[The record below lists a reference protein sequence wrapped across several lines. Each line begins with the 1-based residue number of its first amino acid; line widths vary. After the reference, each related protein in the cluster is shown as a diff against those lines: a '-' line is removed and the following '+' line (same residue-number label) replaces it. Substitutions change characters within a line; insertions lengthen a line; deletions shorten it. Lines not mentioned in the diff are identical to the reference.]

1 MLGTGSSHSHSH
13 SHSQSALGQPPEKTE
28 EETTKLLKECPDWID
43 RSLWATRQMLGGQ
56 SVNGFL
62 RSTATVQ
69 RIKKQRA
76 RQSAQTKSKAT
87 PEEIA
92 TAEASAGPAA
102 AASRKRGETPDQVA
116 EEVLK
121 HEVMNS
127 RTAKKIKTELEA
139 GLQFCA
145 FVHGAI
151 RNIIQEM
158 DVGLPPP
165 PPLGPE
171 LPGTVSRL
179 PFMPP
184 GMMPA
189 PPNLMSGTSK
199 SKNKS
204 PVPLT
209 PANLYPRMS
218 LNTAQAPAPG
228 TSSTGAANG
237 STLRKH
243 RKKKLP
249 PSNEGGFVLPEFD
262 DAGKRICTKKEHT
275 NRVFVIS
282 RYRALRQGDFVAARV
297 SSRDLWILAR
307 VVKNYPG
314 PSVPPAEF
322 LQLTDAR
329 RDQLFRDKVAIQ
341 DVEDKSKAAESQVVR
356 SLILPLPRSFSEAAE
371 WCQRYK
377 KGSRVYA
384 MYPHTTSLYTA
395 TVLDYTTYCR
405 EDDDIVVVEFD
416 GDEPDHTGAIPKCHI
431 PARFV
436 TIIPREFPG
445 AQTTSKKRRGS
456 FSSTGPGSNSNN
468 APPLGAD
475 PLDSML
481 MFDGPLDGF
490 DDLDFDLLGGS

>member
-1 MLGTGSSHSHSH
+1 M
-13 SHSQSALGQPPEKTE
+13 
-28 EETTKLLKECPDWID
+28 
-43 RSLWATRQMLGGQ
+43 
-56 SVNGFL
+56 
-62 RSTATVQ
+62 
-69 RIKKQRA
+69 
-76 RQSAQTKSKAT
+76 
-87 PEEIA
+87 
-92 TAEASAGPAA
+92 
-102 AASRKRGETPDQVA
+102 
-116 EEVLK
+116 
-121 HEVMNS
+121 
-127 RTAKKIKTELEA
+127 
-139 GLQFCA
+139 QFCA

-165 PPLGPE
+165 PPLGQE
-171 LPGTVSRL
+171 LPGTVFATSRAAT
-179 PFMPP
+179 FMPSP
-184 GMMPA
+184 QMMPLA
-189 PPNLMSGTSK
+189 PNLPASGSAQMGPGTAK
-199 SKNKS
+199 KKNKS
-204 PVPLT
+204 LVPLT
-209 PANLYPRMS
+209 QAALYPRMS
-218 LNTAQAPAPG
+218 SNTAAPAPGPVAAAPG

-243 RKKKLP
+243 RKKKMP
-249 PSNEGGFVLPEFD
+249 PSTDAGLVLPEFD
-262 DAGKRICTKKEHT
+262 DSGKRVCTKKEHT
-275 NRVFVIS
+275 NRVFIVT

-307 VVKNYPG
+307 VVKDYPG

-341 DVEDKSKAAESQVVR
+341 DVEDKSKSAESQVVR

-371 WCQRYK
+371 WCQRYR
-377 KGSRVYA
+377 KGTRVYA

-436 TIIPREFPG
+436 TVIPREFPG

-456 FSSTGPGSNSNN
+456 FSLAGAPGPNSNANAPAPGS
-468 APPLGAD
+468 D
-475 PLDSML
+475 PFDGL
-481 MFDGPLDGF
+481 FDGPLPGLDGF